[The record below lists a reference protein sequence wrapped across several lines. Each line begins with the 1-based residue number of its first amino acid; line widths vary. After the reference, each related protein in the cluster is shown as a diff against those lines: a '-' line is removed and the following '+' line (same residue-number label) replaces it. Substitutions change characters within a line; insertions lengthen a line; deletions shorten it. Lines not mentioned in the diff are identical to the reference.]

1 MVFLVIFLVLVI
13 AALCVLIVLLSR
25 RNSYYKLA
33 LGNMAGFVI
42 MQRMFEL
49 MASAIPASKKIEEL
63 NNIILEV
70 FNSKSST
77 ISIYDGIEYN
87 IKATNVEPTF
97 RDSIK
102 SLAEEPNFKAN
113 AQKNISKYL
122 VSAGGRLLGYK
133 SAVERGIRSAMFSP
147 IYYNGMYL
155 GFWLLEDNAENAYDS
170 ISKEELAKL
179 KDHIGVFIENVLSQ
193 ESIEGAYNT
202 DKQTGF
208 YNNLYLYSN
217 VRQRTTAENNSVL
230 TLMQLSNLG
239 EINAAYGREV
249 GNRLLERA
257 ATLMKD
263 IFSNSHIFIRYS
275 GSKFCIVSLGLG
287 AETLHPTVERYIS
300 NIKMEEEIARG
311 EKVSLNINV
320 VMHNIQQQSNIDRE
334 LSKMS
339 NYLDGMAET
348 ESNTIK
354 II

>member
-1 MVFLVIFLVLVI
+1 MIVIVILLALIIVALAVVLV
-13 AALCVLIVLLSR
+13 ALLR
-25 RNSYYKLA
+25 KNAYYKLA

-77 ISIYDGIEYN
+77 ISIYDGQNYE
-87 IKATNVEPTF
+87 IKATNVEEVF
-97 RDSIK
+97 KDSIK
-102 SLAEEPNFKAN
+102 SLAEEQNFKGN
-113 AQKNISKYL
+113 AENNVSKYL

-133 SAVERGIRSAMFSP
+133 SAVERKIRSAMFSP

-155 GFWLLEDNAENAYDS
+155 GFWLLEDDAENAYDS
-170 ISKEELAKL
+170 ISKEELGKL
-179 KDHIGVFIENVLSQ
+179 KDHIGVFVENVLSQ

-208 YNNLYLYSN
+208 YNNLYLYST
-217 VRQRTTAENNSVL
+217 VRQKTTKENNSVL
-230 TLMQLSNLG
+230 TLIQLTNLG
-239 EINAAYGREV
+239 DINATYGREV

-263 IFSNSHIFIRYS
+263 IFSNEHIFIRYS
-275 GSKFCIVSLGLG
+275 GGKFCIVSLGMG
-287 AETLHPTVERYIS
+287 AESLHGTVERYLTS
-300 NIKMEEEIARG
+300 VKMEEEIARG

-334 LSKMS
+334 LARMS
-339 NYLDGMAET
+339 NYLEGMT
-348 ESNTIK
+348 DTNTIK